1 MRVVIGIIIL
11 GIVITLVYAVHLVN
25 IPIPKVSYFKSEISE
40 VVDRGKVRVNLSP
53 LIVDERR
60 KLRASK
66 WVRNP
71 FSFIQSAAL
80 LGDLELQAISIDTQ
94 GNGLVVIGG
103 EIYREGDVVGIY
115 KIIKIGKD
123 YIVVNRGGSNI
134 IIRLEKGE

>member
-1 MRVVIGIIIL
+1 MRVVIIIMIAA
-11 GIVITLVYAVHLVN
+11 IMVTLVYAVHLVS
-25 IPIPKVSYFKSEISE
+25 IPIPKVSYFKSELSGIMTK
-40 VVDRGKVRVNLSP
+40 GKVTINLPP
-53 LIVDERR
+53 LVAEER
-60 KLRASK
+60 KKSRAGE

-80 LGDLELQAISIDTQ
+80 LGDLELQAISIDAE
-94 GNGLVVIGG
+94 GKGLVVIDG